1 MFSTYTTR
9 TMESKSQTTNSDLA
23 MAACSACFK
32 PKQVRKNVT
41 SCRCRNVV
49 YCDVDCRRSHARE
62 HSDDGCKFMQEKFS
76 RTRLYLSK
84 KSHTLGVEAVLNELV
99 SSFQHNGTLE
109 DLEQAQLSSNRADFF
124 RQIERMQRK
133 TALMQ
138 GDRSYP
144 DLQLLDSHSFMFPT
158 WREDVAELEQKFVR
172 LQNFTG
178 NLETLVL
185 KQDAFAEANPPNEW
199 KAGSSKQKRAAGHKY
214 QAHLRKIEHE
224 ERLRQYDEA
233 ECHDAGVEAVL
244 ARIVS
249 LLTYEERFDDI
260 RKATLAFGRR
270 DFFKELEKIVRK
282 EALFAGDRSFKDLQL
297 LDSHVFTYEGAEK
310 DIASMEYYWS
320 TLLIGVEKS
329 IAKSC
334 RSQAVFDGD
343 RSHPNLVDLDEFMAT
358 ATCPNLSQDY
368 AKAVYYHLEH
378 IVLFEGQLKLMKKKQ
393 RMYELSSTSPNTKL
407 ANLTPAEKIFDR
419 VSQALTYPDAGQ
431 DIENGALL
439 VEESKIQNI
448 VAIMRRKQNLFDGDR
463 SFKDLQLLDSHVFT
477 YEGAEKDI
485 ASMEYYWSTL
495 LIGVEKSIA
504 KSCRSQAVFDGDRSH
519 PNLVD
524 LDEFMATATCPNL
537 SQDYAKAVYYHLEH
551 IVLFEGQL
559 KLMKKKQRMYELSS
573 TSPNTKLANLTPAE
587 KIFDRV
593 SQALTYPDAG
603 QDIENGALLVEES
616 KIQNIVAIMRRK
628 QNLFDGDRSS
638 ATIVK
643 LDNLISTLTH
653 PERDA
658 DRHSMERTWC
668 MGWSIDNQMR
678 TTVNK
683 QQQFDGTSESL
694 QGPDF
699 QSLNKFL
706 QDADYPYCQRRQ
718 QRSKAL
724 SCFLSKFVWQPFQI
738 DAAQTK
744 SPQQIKTVGDTL
756 LLPQTFVRTLCLSTR
771 CLACSNHF
779 VWSFF

>member
-1 MFSTYTTR
+1 MTPGLESRPCFQHHTTR
-9 TMESKSQTTNSDLA
+9 TMESKSDLA

-463 SFKDLQLLDSHVFT
+463 S
-477 YEGAEKDI
+477 
-485 ASMEYYWSTL
+485 
-495 LIGVEKSIA
+495 
-504 KSCRSQAVFDGDRSH
+504 
-519 PNLVD
+519 
-524 LDEFMATATCPNL
+524 
-537 SQDYAKAVYYHLEH
+537 
-551 IVLFEGQL
+551 
-559 KLMKKKQRMYELSS
+559 
-573 TSPNTKLANLTPAE
+573 
-587 KIFDRV
+587 
-593 SQALTYPDAG
+593 
-603 QDIENGALLVEES
+603 
-616 KIQNIVAIMRRK
+616 
-628 QNLFDGDRSS
+628 S